1 MAWIF
6 SGEAT
11 ADLDALDIVLAGA
24 RAVRVTGGGCLVYAV
39 NRGDNVLDPDVPK
52 LVQIMDGDALAFE
65 TDPQALLDLRAAL
78 RVVSYN
84 NFETM
89 YPGDYAL
96 EFLDGDGKQLT
107 VVRIDA
113 PDLVDWPLWVGK
125 AYLANAAAL
134 ESWLAA
140 RGADGPLI
148 RDAEHRRRWTAPP
161 SA

>member
-6 SGEAT
+6 SGEEP
-11 ADLDALDIVLAGA
+11 ADLDALDRVLADA

-39 NRGDNVLDPDVPK
+39 NRADNVLDPHVPK
-52 LVQIMDGDALAFE
+52 HVQIMDQDALAFE

-96 EFLDGDGKQLT
+96 EFFDSDGKQLT

-125 AYLANAAAL
+125 AYLADSRAL
-134 ESWLAA
+134 ASWLAA
-140 RGADGPLI
+140 RGADGPLG
-148 RDAEHRRRWTAPP
+148 RDAERRRRWTGSPP
-161 SA
+161 S

>member
-11 ADLDALDIVLAGA
+11 ADLAALDSMLAAA
-24 RAVRVTGGGCLVYAV
+24 RAVRVTDGGCLVYAV
-39 NRGDNVLDPDVPK
+39 NQAENVLDPNVPK
-52 LVQIMDGDALAFE
+52 HVRIMHDEALAFE

-78 RVVSYN
+78 QVVSYN
-84 NFETM
+84 DGITM

-96 EFLDGDGKQLT
+96 EFFDADGEQLT

-113 PDLVDWPLWVGK
+113 PNLVDWPLWVGK
-125 AYLANAAAL
+125 AYLADPAAL
-134 ESWLAA
+134 ESWLTA

-148 RDAEHRRRWTAPP
+148 RYAEHKRRWAGPPTA
-161 SA
+161 

>member
-1 MAWIF
+1 MAWVF

-11 ADLDALDIVLAGA
+11 ADLGALDLVLAGA
-24 RAVRVTGGGCLVYAV
+24 RAVRVTAGGCLVYAV
-39 NRGDNVLDPDVPK
+39 NRADNVLDPDVTN
-52 LVQIMDGDALAFE
+52 LVQIMHDDALAFE
-65 TDPQALLDLRAAL
+65 SGTQALLDLRAAL

-84 NFETM
+84 DFETM

-113 PDLVDWPLWVGK
+113 PNLVDWPLWVGK
-125 AYLANAAAL
+125 AYLGDAKAL

-148 RDAEHRRRWTAPP
+148 RAAEHRRRWAGP
-161 SA
+161 SSL